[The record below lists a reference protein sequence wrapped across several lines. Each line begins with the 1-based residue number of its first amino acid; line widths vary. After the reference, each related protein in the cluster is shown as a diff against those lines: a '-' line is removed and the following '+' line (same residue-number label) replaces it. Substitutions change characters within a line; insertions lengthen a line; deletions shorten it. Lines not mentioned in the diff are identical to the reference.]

1 MYLSQIADRISFIV
15 GGGDEFSIS
24 LGVYIIYIR
33 NIIFGLQYLW
43 INLLYLW
50 EIGFLT
56 LSSGLVSCFDRKHLG
71 LVRRTNVMNVINSEF
86 HAEQQT
92 KETVQHECMLENYV
106 VCVILTCTISQ
117 SLLPNLRFVLDIRGK
132 VKQNEMENASWV
144 FSYTS
149 IWQIWNYLSSTNF
162 GIRRGTALPD
172 YLCTTIKNPK

>member
-1 MYLSQIADRISFIV
+1 
-15 GGGDEFSIS
+15 
-24 LGVYIIYIR
+24 
-33 NIIFGLQYLW
+33 
-43 INLLYLW
+43 
-50 EIGFLT
+50 
-56 LSSGLVSCFDRKHLG
+56 
-71 LVRRTNVMNVINSEF
+71 MNVINSEF

-106 VCVILTCTISQ
+106 VCVIQ
-117 SLLPNLRFVLDIRGK
+117 SLLPNLRFVLDIRGN